1 MATYAHVIV
10 QAFMLFPLVAALVT
24 VPYAL
29 YNYRRYGSALGLKTL
44 IFYSFVLY
52 MLCVAFLVILPLPS
66 RESVA
71 QLTTARWRLEPFAFV
86 ADIHKTVPGSLRD
99 PANWG
104 AILRSPGFLQVFCN
118 ICMTIPFGAYLRY
131 YFGRPLGQTVA
142 LGFALTLFIELT
154 QLTGL
159 WFLYP
164 RPYRLFEV
172 DDLIANTLG
181 AFLGY
186 LLIGPLL
193 RWLPTRDQLDH
204 ASYRRGQ
211 HVSLPRRA
219 LALAIDVAIVAVLA
233 FVVQGLLHR
242 LGLNLRTRIVFC
254 ACLAL
259 YFLLIPALSS
269 GRTPGRAALRIRV
282 LDTNG
287 QPAPWYR
294 CMLRSFILLGV
305 LVGVPLAVFYGARSV
320 PQVNTTD
327 LELGP
332 LTFSLPY
339 ILFFGLYG
347 FLGLFL
353 LIEAAMRQPLFYE
366 RLSQTRMESTLCQG
380 AAPIPAV
387 PDFPEGAHFQAG
399 GEGEPAPRPHL

>member
-10 QAFMLFPLVAALVT
+10 QAFIFFPLVAALVT

-71 QLTTARWRLEPFAFV
+71 QLTTPRWRLEPFAFI

-118 ICMTIPFGAYLRY
+118 VCMTIPFGAYLRY
-131 YFGRPLGQTVA
+131 YFGRSLGQTVA

-186 LLIGPLL
+186 LLIGPFL

-204 ASYRRGQ
+204 ASYRRGR

-219 LALAIDVAIVAVLA
+219 LALGVDMAIVAGIA
-233 FVVQGLLHR
+233 FIVHALLRR
-242 LGLNLRTRIVFC
+242 LGIELRTRFAFC
-254 ACLAL
+254 LCLTA
-259 YFLLIPALSS
+259 YFMLIPALTS

-282 LDTNG
+282 MDASG
-287 QPAPWYR
+287 QDAPWYR
-294 CMLRSFILLGV
+294 CALRSFILLAV
-305 LVGVPLAVFYGARSV
+305 LAGVPLVVFYGARSV
-320 PQVNTTD
+320 PQVNTAG

-332 LTFSLPY
+332 FTFSLPY
-339 ILFFGLYG
+339 ILFLGLYCFFGL
-347 FLGLFL
+347 FM

-366 RLSQTRMESTLCQG
+366 RLSGTRMESTLRHG
-380 AAPIPAV
+380 AAPIPTA

-399 GEGEPAPRPHL
+399 DEEKPAPRPHL

>member
-1 MATYAHVIV
+1 MATYAHVIT

-29 YNYRRYGSALGLKTL
+29 YNYRRYGSVLGLKTL

-52 MLCVAFLVILPLPS
+52 MLCVAFLVVLPLPS
-66 RESVA
+66 QEAVA
-71 QLTTARWRLEPFAFV
+71 RLTTPRWRLEPFAFI
-86 ADIHKTVPGSLRD
+86 ADIHKQVPGSLRD

-104 AILRSPGFLQVFCN
+104 AVLRSGGFLQFFCN
-118 ICMTIPFGAYLRY
+118 ICMTVPFGAYLRY
-131 YFGRPLGQTVA
+131 YFRRTLGQTVA

-159 WFLYP
+159 WFVYP

-193 RWLPTRDQLDH
+193 HWLPTREQLDH
-204 ASYRRGQ
+204 ASYRRGE

-219 LALAIDVAIVAVLA
+219 FALAIDLAIVAAIA
-233 FVVQGLLHR
+233 FIAHSLLRH
-242 LGLNLRTRIVFC
+242 LNVTLRTRYVFC

-259 YFLLIPALSS
+259 YFLLVPALCS

-282 LDTNG
+282 LGVNG
-287 QPAPWYR
+287 TLAPWYR
-294 CMLRSFILLGV
+294 CMLRSAILLVV
-305 LVGVPLAVFYGARSV
+305 LVGVPLVVFYGARSV
-320 PQVNTTD
+320 PAVNGAD
-327 LELGP
+327 LELGAF
-332 LTFSLPY
+332 TFSLPY
-339 ILFFGLYG
+339 VLFAGLYC
-347 FLGLFL
+347 FFGLFL

-366 RLSQTRMESTLCQG
+366 RLSGTRMESTLGHTLAPG
-380 AAPIPAV
+380 AN
-387 PDFPEGAHFQAG
+387 D
-399 GEGEPAPRPHL
+399 